1 MTYAELLAN
10 PPHDGTGGYHHW
22 AVRVL
27 TETGPQWRFY
37 IGRSWEEADKKAKT
51 PIDVILVRRIVPIT
65 KEHYE
70 NAISRQSV
78 DEQRR
83 RVGAGKLVG
92 SIHANPYTRRMA

>member
-37 IGRSWEEADKKAKT
+37 IGRSWEEADKKART

-65 KEHYE
+65 EEQYK
-70 NAISRQSV
+70 NAVQNLSRR
-78 DEQRR
+78 EQHRR
-83 RVGAGKLVG
+83 RGNRVGRLVG
-92 SIHANPYTRRMA
+92 ECQISHHR